1 MQWNDKPGKAIRSL
15 RWDGGAGSGK
25 VYWQF
30 GWVEAGGEV
39 QRSVPEVAEAT
50 EAMEWLEREP
60 LGYGAE
66 PVRFHLGV
74 SRGRCE
80 AAWG

>member
-1 MQWNDKPGKAIRSL
+1 
-15 RWDGGAGSGK
+15 
-25 VYWQF
+25 
-30 GWVEAGGEV
+30 V

-66 PVRFHLGV
+66 AVRFHKCRIEVFVGEWHGMLGTLTHKIGTKQQL
-74 SRGRCE
+74 SQKGK
-80 AAWG
+80 

>member
-1 MQWNDKPGKAIRSL
+1 M
-15 RWDGGAGSGK
+15 
-25 VYWQF
+25 
-30 GWVEAGGEV
+30 

>member
-1 MQWNDKPGKAIRSL
+1 M
-15 RWDGGAGSGK
+15 
-25 VYWQF
+25 
-30 GWVEAGGEV
+30 

-66 PVRFHLGV
+66 PVRFLCGC
-74 SRGRCE
+74 STGRCE

>member
-1 MQWNDKPGKAIRSL
+1 MQWNDKTGKAIHSL

-30 GWVEAGGEV
+30 GWVEACGEV

-50 EAMEWLEREP
+50 KGLEREP

-66 PVRFHLGV
+66 RVRSGKGG
-74 SRGRCE
+74 S
-80 AAWG
+80 

>member
-1 MQWNDKPGKAIRSL
+1 MQWNDKPDIAIRSL

-25 VYWQF
+25 VNWQF

-50 EAMEWLEREP
+50 EVMEWLEREP

-66 PVRFHLGV
+66 PVRFL
-74 SRGRCE
+74 
-80 AAWG
+80 WD

>member
-1 MQWNDKPGKAIRSL
+1 MQWNDKTGKAIHSL

-30 GWVEAGGEV
+30 GWVEVVGEV

-66 PVRFHLGV
+66 PVRSSEGG
-74 SRGRCE
+74 S
-80 AAWG
+80 

>member
-1 MQWNDKPGKAIRSL
+1 LSGETRHTPSAFFAGTAEPAPGKVNR
-15 RWDGGAGSGK
+15 
-25 VYWQF
+25 QF

-66 PVRFHLGV
+66 PVRFLCG
-74 SRGRCE
+74 
-80 AAWG
+80 

>member
-1 MQWNDKPGKAIRSL
+1 
-15 RWDGGAGSGK
+15 
-25 VYWQF
+25 
-30 GWVEAGGEV
+30 V

-66 PVRFHLGV
+66 AVRFHKCDIEGFAGNLHGV
-74 SRGRCE
+74 QGTLTN
-80 AAWG
+80 

>member
-1 MQWNDKPGKAIRSL
+1 M
-15 RWDGGAGSGK
+15 
-25 VYWQF
+25 
-30 GWVEAGGEV
+30 
-39 QRSVPEVAEAT
+39 QRSVPEVAEVT
-50 EAMEWLEREP
+50 EDMEWLEREP

-66 PVRFHLGV
+66 AVRFHLGV

>member
-1 MQWNDKPGKAIRSL
+1 M
-15 RWDGGAGSGK
+15 
-25 VYWQF
+25 
-30 GWVEAGGEV
+30 

-66 PVRFHLGV
+66 QYRLYKCGI
-74 SRGRCE
+74 RGLASE
-80 AAWG
+80 WHGIQGTLQHKKGTKL

>member
-1 MQWNDKPGKAIRSL
+1 MRWNDKPGIAIRSL

-50 EAMEWLEREP
+50 EVMEWLEREP

-66 PVRFHLGV
+66 PVRFL
-74 SRGRCE
+74 
-80 AAWG
+80 WD